1 MIALRE
7 KGLSYQAIGS
17 VFGLSRARVHQLIS
31 GYSRLLNS
39 IADNGWYEK
48 IRQAIFE
55 RDGSICSKCGK
66 PNNLLIHHIDG
77 DDKNSNLTNLITL
90 CNKCHLD
97 LHRPNSNLGEEF
109 MEGKEILKLRKK
121 LGLTQKELAARLKVD
136 AITVSRWERCEQRP
150 SRQGLKQLDR
160 LKRNNQATKG

>member
-1 MIALRE
+1 
-7 KGLSYQAIGS
+7 
-17 VFGLSRARVHQLIS
+17 
-31 GYSRLLNS
+31 
-39 IADNGWYEK
+39 
-48 IRQAIFE
+48 
-55 RDGSICSKCGK
+55 
-66 PNNLLIHHIDG
+66 
-77 DDKNSNLTNLITL
+77 
-90 CNKCHLD
+90 
-97 LHRPNSNLGEEF
+97 